1 MNNMKNET
9 KLILK
14 SIIVSLMC
22 SLGFSL
28 GIIYSVYN
36 WNLGEIFLS
45 GWIILIIGNLLIS
58 FILFVFVYKWI
69 LIREYYKELEKFY
82 ETYIIE
88 KEKV

>member
-1 MNNMKNET
+1 MKNET